1 VVALGASTR
10 SDTLVVELGVD
21 RVGARLAR
29 VEGAPD
35 LGEAPVVGVAA
46 ERAGSVACRERSH
59 LVEEEELRELAGLE
73 ERAALPAA
81 ELEPAGDP
89 APPVETP
96 ANATVLVV
104 QAPAVSVDEP
114 SRRVGDELAE
124 RCDAVLQ

>member
-1 VVALGASTR
+1 
-10 SDTLVVELGVD
+10 
-21 RVGARLAR
+21 
-29 VEGAPD
+29 
-35 LGEAPVVGVAA
+35 
-46 ERAGSVACRERSH
+46 VACRERSH

-73 ERAALPAA
+73 KRAALPAA

-114 SRRVGDELAE
+114 TRRVGDELAE
-124 RCDAVLQ
+124 GCDAVLQ